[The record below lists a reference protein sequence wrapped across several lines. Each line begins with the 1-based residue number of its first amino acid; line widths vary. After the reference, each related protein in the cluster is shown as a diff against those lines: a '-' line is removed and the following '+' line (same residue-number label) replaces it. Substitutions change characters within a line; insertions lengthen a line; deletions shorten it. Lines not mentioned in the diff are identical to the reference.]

1 MFYGCFYIFIYKK
14 KMKKLFEDYG
24 KEIENLFDVL

>member
-1 MFYGCFYIFIYKK
+1 MFYECFYIIIYK